1 MQSQQEN
8 QAIEKLLSDFAATL
22 NAATIQHIS
31 SFFTEDAVFMPDG
44 FKILKAA
51 DLKRTGNGY
60 LQRSHF
66 QIGFTIKE
74 VEIGLPYAFVRATAA
89 AALLDPDTQQLITQQ
104 SRDFFVLRKDNEDWK
119 IFRYMFNRVKVK

>member
-1 MQSQQEN
+1 MQSQHEN

-22 NAATIQHIS
+22 NAATIHHIS
-31 SFFTEDAVFMPDG
+31 SFFTADAVFMPDG
-44 FKILKAA
+44 FRILKAA
-51 DLKRTGNGY
+51 DLQRIGNGY

-74 VEIGLPYAFVRATAA
+74 VEMGLPYAFVRATAEA
-89 AALLDPDTQQLITQQ
+89 TLLDPDTQQLITQQ
-104 SRDFFVLRKDNEDWK
+104 SRDFFVLRKDNEEWK